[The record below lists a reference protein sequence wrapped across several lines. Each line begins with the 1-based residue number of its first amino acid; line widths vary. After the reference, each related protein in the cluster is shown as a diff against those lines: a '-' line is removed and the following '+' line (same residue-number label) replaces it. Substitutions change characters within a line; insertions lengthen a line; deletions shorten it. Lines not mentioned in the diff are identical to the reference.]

1 MGWWRRSCGRATLPQ
16 ADLWIGGKVVS
27 LDKNAFTIENR
38 EGKQYTFQT
47 TADTRIRSREVHSL
61 ADLKTGML
69 VLVGAKDLG
78 NGSYQAQVVQV
89 LPRR

>member
-1 MGWWRRSCGRATLPQ
+1 MDRRQDGHR
-16 ADLWIGGKVVS
+16 WIRTPSPSRTG
-27 LDKNAFTIENR
+27 T
-38 EGKQYTFQT
+38 GKQYTFQT

-61 ADLKTGML
+61 ADLKTGMV